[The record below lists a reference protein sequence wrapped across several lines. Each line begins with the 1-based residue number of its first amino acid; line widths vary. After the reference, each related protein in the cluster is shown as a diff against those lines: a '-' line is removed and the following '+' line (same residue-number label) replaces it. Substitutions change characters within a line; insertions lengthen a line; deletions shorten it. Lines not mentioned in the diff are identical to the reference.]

1 MTDFLIP
8 FRLGLQQRVLP
19 SYRVPLFDTL
29 ARACAGGLG
38 VFAGQPRPEEMIEAG
53 AVLQTARYFPANNR
67 HFLRAPLY
75 LCWQGGLN
83 AWLTEWQPDALVLEA
98 NPRYLSTPGAVR
110 WMHARHRPVIG
121 WGLGVPEIG
130 GRGAGLR
137 AEARRRFLGQ
147 FDAMLAYSRQ
157 GAEGYI
163 RAGLPPERVFVAPN
177 AVMAR
182 PVGQSPDRPPEFA
195 GGQPTILFVGRL
207 QPRKR
212 VDLLLRACAALPA
225 GISPR
230 LWVVGDGPAR
240 SELETL
246 AQTIYPRAQ
255 FLGAQHGPSLD
266 PYFLAADLFVL
277 PGTGGLAVQQAMS
290 FGLPVVVAQGDGTQ
304 SDLVR
309 PANGWQIV
317 PDNLEAL
324 IECLGTALATPARLR
339 RMGRES
345 YRIVCEEINLEKMV
359 EVFAAAVHY
368 VLNQE
373 EK

>member
-1 MTDFLIP
+1 
-8 FRLGLQQRVLP
+8 
-19 SYRVPLFDTL
+19 
-29 ARACAGGLG
+29 
-38 VFAGQPRPEEMIEAG
+38 
-53 AVLQTARYFPANNR
+53 
-67 HFLRAPLY
+67 
-75 LCWQGGLN
+75 LN
-83 AWLTEWQPDALVLEA
+83 AWLAEWQPDALVLEA

-110 WMHARHRPVIG
+110 WMHAHHRPVIG
-121 WGLGVPEIG
+121 WGLGVPEIN

-137 AEARRRFLGQ
+137 AEAWRRFLGQ
-147 FDAMLAYSRQ
+147 FDAILAYSHQ

-182 PVGQSPDRPPEFA
+182 PAGQPPDRPPGFA
-195 GGQPTILFVGRL
+195 DGQPTILFVGRL

-225 GISPR
+225 EVSPR

-240 SELETL
+240 AELEAL
-246 AQTIYPRAQ
+246 AQAIYPRAQ
-255 FLGAQHGPSLD
+255 FLGARHGRDLE

-277 PGTGGLAVQQAMS
+277 PGTGGLAVQEAMS
-290 FGLPVVVAQGDGTQ
+290 FGLPVMVAQGDGTQ

-309 PANGWQIV
+309 PANGWQIA
-317 PDNLEAL
+317 PDHLEAL
-324 IECLGTALATPARLR
+324 VNCLSTALANPVHLR
-339 RMGRES
+339 QMGRES

-359 EVFAAAVHY
+359 EVFADAVRY
-368 VLNQE
+368 VINQE